1 MSISNDSD
9 VLTPQFTPEQIEEI
23 NRSLD
28 GKTPQEILTWAIDN
42 VEGLYQTTAFGLQ
55 VTTALCHVPS

>member
-23 NRSLD
+23 SRSLD

-42 VEGLYQTTAFGLQ
+42 VEGLYQTTAFGL
-55 VTTALCHVPS
+55 